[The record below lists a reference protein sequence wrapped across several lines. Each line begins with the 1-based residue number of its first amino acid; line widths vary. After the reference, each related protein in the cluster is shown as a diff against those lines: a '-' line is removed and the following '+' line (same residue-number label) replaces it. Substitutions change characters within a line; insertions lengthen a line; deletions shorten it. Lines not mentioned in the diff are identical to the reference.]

1 MRSNEDRMEQMRTLT
16 RLMATAGLVVW
27 AACSGDPGNEFV
39 AEVNGYRI
47 TEAEFVRYIETQV
60 PDLSQP
66 GSPDQARMLRLT
78 VLREV
83 IDRHIMLQRAERLGL
98 RAVDAEVGARLDD
111 YRAPYPTTDEF
122 EQHLEER
129 GISLDELRIE
139 FQRTLT
145 IEKLLAREISS
156 KMSVTET
163 EMREYYEEN
172 KAGFHLPE
180 QQIHLAQILV
190 TATPEIPVPNHRNDD
205 ARDPETAQ
213 AKAEM
218 LIELLQGG
226 EAFDV
231 VAQNYSEDP
240 DSTGNGGDLGFIP
253 QSFIEEADITLR
265 RVVASLSPGEISP
278 VIRSGPEFR
287 ILRLISR
294 EPAGQREFSDPRV
307 QQSIRETLLNRK
319 DQLLRTAYTETLR
332 NKADVKNYLARRIAA
347 DFGISD

>member
-1 MRSNEDRMEQMRTLT
+1 MKTLP
-16 RLMATAGLVVW
+16 RVIAAGGLLVW
-27 AACSGDPGNEFV
+27 AGCSGDPGPDIV
-39 AEVNGYRI
+39 ADVNGYRI
-47 TEAEFVRYIETQV
+47 TEAESSRYIETQV

-66 GSPDQARMLRLT
+66 ASPDQARMLRLT

-83 IDRHIMLQRAERLGL
+83 IDRHIMLQRAEHLGL
-98 RAVDAEVGARLDD
+98 RAVDAEVEARLDD
-111 YRAPYPTTDEF
+111 YRAPFRTPAEFQKHLDE
-122 EQHLEER
+122 R
-129 GISLDELRIE
+129 AVSLDQLRVD
-139 FQRTLT
+139 FRRTLT
-145 IEKLLAREISS
+145 IEKLLTREIAS
-156 KMSVTET
+156 KMSVSES
-163 EMREYYEEN
+163 EMREYYEDN

-205 ARDPETAQ
+205 ARDEESAQ

-218 LIELLQGG
+218 LLGLLREG

-253 QSFIEEADITLR
+253 QSFLEEAEITLR

-278 VIRSGPEFR
+278 IIRSGPEFR

-294 EPAGQREFSDPRV
+294 EPAGQREFSDPRI
-307 QQSIRETLLNRK
+307 QQSIRETLRNRK
-319 DQLLRTAYTETLR
+319 NQLLRTAYTEMLR
-332 NKADVKNYLARRIAA
+332 NEAEVTNYLARRIAA
-347 DFGISD
+347 DFGVAD

>member
-1 MRSNEDRMEQMRTLT
+1 METLL
-16 RLMATAGLVVW
+16 RLMAAAGLVVW

-47 TEAEFVRYIETQV
+47 TEAEFSRYIETQV

-66 GSPDQARMLRLT
+66 ASPDQAGMLRLT

-98 RAVDAEVGARLDD
+98 RAVDAEVEVRLDD
-111 YRAPYPTTDEF
+111 YRAPYPTDEQF
-122 EQHLEER
+122 EKHLDER
-129 GISLDELRIE
+129 GLTREELRIE

-145 IEKLLAREISS
+145 IEKLLAREIAS
-156 KMSVTET
+156 KMSVSET
-163 EMREYYEEN
+163 EMREYYEDN

-205 ARDPETAQ
+205 ARDEESAQ

-218 LIELLQGG
+218 LLGLLEEG

-253 QSFIEEADITLR
+253 QSFLEEADITLR

-278 VIRSGPEFR
+278 IIRSGPEFR

-294 EPAGQREFSDPRV
+294 ESAGQREFSDPRV
-307 QQSIRETLLNRK
+307 QQSIRETLRNRK

-332 NKADVKNYLARRIAA
+332 NEAEVTNYLARRITA
-347 DFGISD
+347 DFGVSD

>member
-1 MRSNEDRMEQMRTLT
+1 MKTLP
-16 RLMATAGLVVW
+16 RLVAAVGLLVW
-27 AACSGDPGNEFV
+27 VGCSGDPGPDIV
-39 AEVNGYRI
+39 ADVNGYRI
-47 TEAEFVRYIETQV
+47 TEAEFSRYIETQV

-66 GSPDQARMLRLT
+66 ASPDQARMLRLT

-83 IDRHIMLQRAERLGL
+83 IDRHIMLQRAEQLGL
-98 RAVDAEVGARLDD
+98 RAVDAEVEARLDD
-111 YRAPYPTTDEF
+111 YRAPFRTSEEFQKHLDESAVS
-122 EQHLEER
+122 LEE
-129 GISLDELRIE
+129 LRVD
-139 FQRTLT
+139 FQRSLT
-145 IEKLLAREISS
+145 IEKLLAREIAS
-156 KMSVTET
+156 KMSVSES
-163 EMREYYEEN
+163 EMREYYEDN
-172 KAGFHLPE
+172 RAGFHLPE

-190 TATPEIPVPNHRNDD
+190 TPTPEIPVPNHRNDD
-205 ARDPETAQ
+205 ARDEESAQ

-218 LIELLQGG
+218 LLGLLREG

-253 QSFIEEADITLR
+253 QSFLEEADITLR

-278 VIRSGPEFR
+278 IIRSGPDFR

-307 QQSIRETLLNRK
+307 RQSIRETLRNRK

-332 NKADVKNYLARRIAA
+332 NEADVTNYLARRIAA
-347 DFGISD
+347 DFGVSD

>member
-1 MRSNEDRMEQMRTLT
+1 METLL
-16 RLMATAGLVVW
+16 RLMAAAGLVVW

-47 TEAEFVRYIETQV
+47 TEAEFSRYIETQV

-66 GSPDQARMLRLT
+66 ASPDQAGMLRLT

-83 IDRHIMLQRAERLGL
+83 IDRHIMLHRAERLGL
-98 RAVDAEVGARLDD
+98 RAVDAEVEVRLDD
-111 YRAPYPTTDEF
+111 YRAPYPTDEQF
-122 EQHLEER
+122 EKHLDER
-129 GISLDELRIE
+129 GLTREELRIE

-145 IEKLLAREISS
+145 IEKLLAREIAS
-156 KMSVTET
+156 KMSVSET
-163 EMREYYEEN
+163 EMREYYEDN

-205 ARDPETAQ
+205 ARDEESAQ

-218 LIELLQGG
+218 LLGLLEEG

-253 QSFIEEADITLR
+253 QSFLEEADITLR

-278 VIRSGPEFR
+278 IIRSGPEFR

-294 EPAGQREFSDPRV
+294 ESAGQREFSDPRV
-307 QQSIRETLLNRK
+307 QQSIRETLRNRK

-332 NKADVKNYLARRIAA
+332 NEAEVTNYLARRITA
-347 DFGISD
+347 DFGVSD